1 MGGKGKPVAAHSSI
15 LNIANK
21 IGMQIIQKSMRAT
34 REALEKEKDQ
44 LESIQIDL
52 GVDMMTGNVLRE
64 KVGYEM
70 PHKEFEKTCEV
81 LWNVK
86 GSHRGEKQ
94 VSAVLKLLDEI

>member
-1 MGGKGKPVAAHSSI
+1 
-15 LNIANK
+15 
-21 IGMQIIQKSMRAT
+21 
-34 REALEKEKDQ
+34 
-44 LESIQIDL
+44 
-52 GVDMMTGNVLRE
+52 MMTGNVLRE